1 MSFTLITNGR
11 VLDIE
16 TSTAPAADILINQG
30 TIETVAPP
38 GIAVPEDARVIDA
51 ADRLIIPGLINSH
64 THGHGSLY
72 KGCLLYTSPSPRD
85 RG

>member
-38 GIAVPEDARVIDA
+38 GITVPEAARVIDA
-51 ADRLIIPGLINSH
+51 ADRLIIPGLINSRQDY
-64 THGHGSLY
+64 GRDQLF
-72 KGCLLYTSPSPRD
+72 KGLDINGPST
-85 RG
+85 